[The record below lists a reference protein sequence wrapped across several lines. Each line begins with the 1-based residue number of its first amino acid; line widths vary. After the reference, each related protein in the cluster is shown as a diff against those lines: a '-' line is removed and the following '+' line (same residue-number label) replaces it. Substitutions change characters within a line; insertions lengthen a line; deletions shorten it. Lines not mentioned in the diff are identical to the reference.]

1 MPGFNSVFPSF
12 LRGLAIPESKLP
24 DVTGIG
30 LQNSKHIKGRKSA
43 PSRAVSVF
51 GRAAELGLGEESGR

>member
-24 DVTGIG
+24 DVTGIR
-30 LQNSKHIKGRKSA
+30 LQNSNHIKERELA
-43 PSRAVSVF
+43 PSRAISVF
-51 GRAAELGLGEESGR
+51 GRVEEFGLGEESGR